1 MQQNEFCYVIR
12 IEDRIMD
19 SYSNIIKGV
28 RKNEMRSQIAFYDL
42 FYQPAY
48 QSAYAILGNH
58 DDAEEVMHDT
68 LLKIFSNTGLLKE
81 DAMAMTRFLKR
92 ITVNQAI
99 DALRKRKDFIL
110 PFEDDGSMDIEAEE
124 DAGYEYELTVPD
136 IKEGIEQLSPA
147 YRDIISLRLFKEM
160 SFAEIAGELD
170 INPSTARVQ
179 YTRGIKKLRALLQ
192 QKIDSYE

>member
-1 MQQNEFCYVIR
+1 
-12 IEDRIMD
+12 MD

-28 RKNEMRSQIAFYDL
+28 RKNEMRSQMAFYDL
-42 FYQPAY
+42 FYHPVY
-48 QSAYAILGNH
+48 QSAYSILGNH

-68 LLKIFSNTGLLKE
+68 LLKIFSNTGLLQE
-81 DAMAMTRFLKR
+81 DAMTMTRFLKR

-124 DAGYEYELTVPD
+124 DAGYEYELTVSD
-136 IKEGIEQLSPA
+136 IKEGVEQLSPA
-147 YRDIISLRLFKEM
+147 YRNIISLRLFKEM

-170 INPSTARVQ
+170 INPSTVRVQ

-192 QKIDSYE
+192 QKIDNYE